1 MITDQSENST
11 YIIINVCRELFER
24 FGKVDRV
31 KKIKDYAF
39 VHFEERDQ
47 AVEAMKALNYQVCH
61 EEDSFIHDLKLCLL

>member
-1 MITDQSENST
+1 MITDQSENSIR
-11 YIIINVCRELFER
+11 IIINVCRELFER

-61 EEDSFIHDLKLCLL
+61 EED